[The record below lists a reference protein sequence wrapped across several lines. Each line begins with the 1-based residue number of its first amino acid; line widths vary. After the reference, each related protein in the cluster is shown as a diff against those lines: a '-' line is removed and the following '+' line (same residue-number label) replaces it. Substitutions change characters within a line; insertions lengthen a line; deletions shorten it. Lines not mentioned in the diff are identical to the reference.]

1 MMKLPKTLSSSSLK
15 CEDLKIHKDL
25 KKEKKLPT
33 SFNSS
38 EQMMRRNFSDVATE
52 EKKSSEKRQS
62 RKKRHDGSK
71 KKKCATC
78 DRSIYLLNSL
88 LNASF
93 HSFNHFHNC
102 KTLMKRRRWKK
113 RLQNFRNWQCCQ
125 LCHFFFKK
133 SGNFFDTDNLVNLL
147 IM

>member
-52 EKKSSEKRQS
+52 EKVPKKDKVG
-62 RKKRHDGSK
+62 KKRHDGSK
-71 KKKCATC
+71 KKNARRVIDQSTC
-78 DRSIYLLNSL
+78 
-88 LNASF
+88 
-93 HSFNHFHNC
+93 
-102 KTLMKRRRWKK
+102 
-113 RLQNFRNWQCCQ
+113 
-125 LCHFFFKK
+125 
-133 SGNFFDTDNLVNLL
+133 
-147 IM
+147 